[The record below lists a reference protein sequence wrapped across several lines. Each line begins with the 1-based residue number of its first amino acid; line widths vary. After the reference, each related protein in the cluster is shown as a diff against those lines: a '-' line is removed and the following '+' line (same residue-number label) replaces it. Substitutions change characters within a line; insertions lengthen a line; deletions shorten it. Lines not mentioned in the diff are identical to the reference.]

1 MVNGDWLWTNHPTLP
16 IMSVMDFLE
25 GDDLHL
31 CTANNT
37 RIAVEGIAIMVVEI
51 GNVSIAV
58 PFVVSSDDLAQP
70 IIGYN
75 LIKQFVKLAGNE
87 SSTLLQLSCPSLTHS
102 KAHTVVN
109 LIQTEGTED
118 PLQLKP

>member
-87 SSTLLQLSCPSLTHS
+87 S
-102 KAHTVVN
+102 
-109 LIQTEGTED
+109 
-118 PLQLKP
+118 